1 MLEVV
6 YPAVPAAERISF
18 RQINRSTGNR
28 LRQQLVGTITGEAVD
43 SSDKRRGY
51 QVGDSSFLPVE
62 DEELEVARRQ
72 AQAG

>member
-1 MLEVV
+1 MLEAI
-6 YPAVPAAERISF
+6 YAAAPAAERISF

-28 LRQQLVGTITGEAVD
+28 LGQQLVDAITGEAVD
-43 SSDKRRGY
+43 SSDKRRGF

-62 DEELEVARRQ
+62 GEELEVARRQ